1 MKKYLI
7 LSYFSIIVF
16 ALSACS
22 GCNSGNKNPQSQSVN
37 LDSTDLKSDSLI
49 NEIIDSNEI
58 NLKQDSNSSYCN
70 KKYNYCLDL
79 PNLKWV
85 STGESESGD
94 GITYK
99 YENKIELII
108 FAEPHANPLDDLKKS
123 YQSSISQSAPGYRIL
138 NHNLAADNFRI
149 EGEELDLKFL
159 RFTKI
164 IDKAHLSI
172 LLKFKPEEAKN
183 AQRYLMIL
191 NGNIRKNKALS

>member
-1 MKKYLI
+1 M
-7 LSYFSIIVF
+7 VF

-22 GCNSGNKNPQSQSVN
+22 GCNSDNKNVQSQSEN

-49 NEIIDSNEI
+49 NEIIDSNEVSV
-58 NLKQDSNSSYCN
+58 KQDSNSSYCN

-85 STGESESGD
+85 TLGESESGD

-99 YENKIELII
+99 FEDKIELII
-108 FAEPHANPLDDLKKS
+108 FAEPHNNPIEDLKKS
-123 YQSSISQSAPGYRIL
+123 YQSSISQSAPGYRVF
-138 NHNLAADNFRI
+138 NHNLATDNFRI

-164 IDKAHLSI
+164 INKAHLSI
-172 LLKFKPEEAKN
+172 FLKFKPEETKN

-191 NGNIRKNKALS
+191 TGNIRLNKDIS